1 MSWLTSASVA
11 NIRRGVQ
18 GYGTPTSPP
27 LLYSNFHNTQ
37 PSQSG
42 QRPSESIGSSTA
54 RDNSNNHSF
63 EDPILDESPLT
74 RNIRGPI
81 QLTHPTVGESGVQTI
96 NILSQNVKI
105 RPVDN
110 ASFRSLMDLKEDVIK
125 AIQNGQGVDRNI
137 HLTTIAKQSIEDA
150 VEEAYNKRNE
160 TLAREGG
167 SLLPPR
173 SRNDWQHLGDSSLS

>member
-18 GYGTPTSPP
+18 GYGTPTSPS
-27 LLYSNFHNTQ
+27 LLYSNFHNPN

-42 QRPSESIGSSTA
+42 RQAEPLGA
-54 RDNSNNHSF
+54 PDKRDDSYNHSF

-81 QLTHPTVGESGVQTI
+81 QLSHSAVGESGVQTI

-110 ASFRSLMDLKEDVIK
+110 ASFRSLMDLKDDVISNSK
-125 AIQNGQGVDRNI
+125 W
-137 HLTTIAKQSIEDA
+137 
-150 VEEAYNKRNE
+150 
-160 TLAREGG
+160 
-167 SLLPPR
+167 
-173 SRNDWQHLGDSSLS
+173 SRC